1 MKMES
6 RVGSRMGSKTD
17 KKGQIYRFIRSEI
30 STRGLPPTIREI
42 GKRFNISSTNGVRY
56 FLGKLEAEG
65 LIERKTW
72 TARGIQV
79 AKAYR
84 DDSAWSPDVPSSDL
98 PRSSRRGRGLH
109 GISAALSHVRSVPIL
124 GRVPAGSPVVSEQYA
139 EGTLLL
145 DQKIVRGYEV
155 FAVKVR
161 GESMIEAGIN
171 DGDIAVVKKNTSPA
185 PGDLVVAL
193 LDDEVTLKRLIK
205 RNGDLILKPE
215 NEGYPEINL
224 TELSHKEIR
233 ILGTV
238 IAIVRQY

>member
-1 MKMES
+1 VDVERRAKRRVRKMES
-6 RVGSRMGSKTD
+6 RKEGKTD
-17 KKGQIYRFIRSEI
+17 KKGAIYRFIRSEI
-30 STRGLPPTIREI
+30 STGGLPPTIREI

-65 LIERKTW
+65 LIERRTW

-79 AKAYR
+79 ARAYQG
-84 DDSAWSPDVPSSDL
+84 DPAWASDSPGSDL
-98 PRSSRRGRGLH
+98 PKKSGVLR
-109 GISAALSHVRSVPIL
+109 HVRSVPIL

-145 DQKIVRGYEV
+145 DQKIVKGYEV
-155 FAVKVR
+155 FAVKVK

-171 DGDIAVVKKNTSPA
+171 DGDIAVVKKDTNPT

-193 LDDEVTLKRLIK
+193 LDDEVTLKRLIR

-215 NEGYPEINL
+215 NEGYQEINL